1 MIFEPFSR
9 LQDGTKA
16 IEGVGIGLAL
26 SRKLVELMHGRLFV
40 ESVVG
45 QGATFCIELPRLDPG
60 KSLW

>member
-26 SRKLVELMHGRLFV
+26 SRKLVELMNGRLFV
-40 ESVVG
+40 ESAVG
-45 QGATFCIELPRLDPG
+45 QGSTFYIELPRPDRGCGLP
-60 KSLW
+60 